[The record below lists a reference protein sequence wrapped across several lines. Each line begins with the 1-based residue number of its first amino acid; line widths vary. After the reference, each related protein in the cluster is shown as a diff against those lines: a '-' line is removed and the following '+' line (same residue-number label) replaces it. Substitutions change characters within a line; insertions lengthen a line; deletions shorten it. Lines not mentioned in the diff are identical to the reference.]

1 MQQLANKQIYQ
12 YWQSIII
19 IPYWS
24 EAEMCSP
31 INQWQREF
39 YKITK
44 KIHFKIF
51 WKRRNNE

>member
-39 YKITK
+39 YKK
-44 KIHFKIF
+44 YKE
-51 WKRRNNE
+51 NSL